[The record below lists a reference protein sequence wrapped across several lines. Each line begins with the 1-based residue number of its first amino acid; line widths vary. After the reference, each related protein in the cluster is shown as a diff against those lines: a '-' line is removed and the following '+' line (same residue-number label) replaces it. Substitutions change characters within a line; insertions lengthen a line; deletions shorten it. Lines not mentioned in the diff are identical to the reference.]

1 MPFHRNPLIVF
12 VPTTDV
18 DRALTFYGSVLD
30 LPLEA
35 TSPSVCVFRAD
46 DTMLRVTKVDDLSP
60 QPFTVLGWDVADIG
74 ITMQELVARG
84 IEFARY
90 DGMDQD
96 DDGVWTAPT
105 GDRIAW
111 FHDPDGNTLSL
122 TQFVPGDQP
131 SIPQAGS
138 VSNRVT

>member
-18 DRALTFYGSVLD
+18 DRALAFYGSVLD
-30 LPLEA
+30 LPVEE
-35 TSPSVCVFRAD
+35 TGPSVCVLRAD
-46 DTMLRVTKVDDLSP
+46 DTMLRVTKVDDLRP
-60 QPFTVLGWDVADIG
+60 QPFTVLGWDVADIA

-84 IEFARY
+84 IEFARF

-105 GDRIAW
+105 GDLIAW

-122 TQFVPGDQP
+122 TQFV
-131 SIPQAGS
+131 A
-138 VSNRVT
+138 R

>member
-18 DRALTFYGSVLD
+18 DRALAFYGSVLD
-30 LPLEA
+30 LPVEE
-35 TSPSVCVFRAD
+35 TRSSVCVFRAD
-46 DTMLRVTKVDDLSP
+46 DTMLRVTKVDDLRP

-74 ITMQELVARG
+74 TTMRELLDRGVA
-84 IEFARY
+84 FARY
-90 DGMDQD
+90 DGMGQD

-122 TQFVPGDQP
+122 TQFV
-131 SIPQAGS
+131 A
-138 VSNRVT
+138 R

>member
-12 VPTTDV
+12 VPSTDI
-18 DRALTFYGSVLD
+18 DRSLAFYGSVLD
-30 LPLEA
+30 LPVEE
-35 TSPSVCVFRAD
+35 TNPSVCVFRAD
-46 DTMLRVTKVDDLSP
+46 DTMLRVTKVDDLRA

-74 ITMQELVARG
+74 TTMQELVARG

-111 FHDPDGNTLSL
+111 FHDPDRNTLSL
-122 TQFVPGDQP
+122 TQFV
-131 SIPQAGS
+131 A
-138 VSNRVT
+138 